1 MKMKSLK
8 YTILAMLSSVLLI
21 SCGGKSSSANET
33 TSGSDAKAK
42 KFAENLCKMAKDIGL
57 DQNFKFTDEFMR
69 NNGDK
74 MENKFYENSNKLIV
88 LLKEIESHMKTLNQ
102 AQSQKFTK
110 ELMKA
115 IIDTECSDIL
125 LKEVPYS
132 EFGKVISEMEKEITR
147 MKYRRDNPDD
157 LYGDYDTTMNE
168 EPMTEAVPEMP

>member
-1 MKMKSLK
+1 MLK
-8 YTILAMLSSVLLI
+8 YTIYVMLSSVLLF
-21 SCGGKSSSANET
+21 SCGGNGSSANET

-57 DQNFKFTDEFMR
+57 DQNLKFTDEYMR

-74 MENKFYENSNKLIV
+74 MENKFYENSDKFIT
-88 LLKEIESHMKTLNQ
+88 LLKEIDSHLKTLNQ
-102 AQSQKFTK
+102 VQSQKFTK

-132 EFGKVISEMEKEITR
+132 DFGKVISEMEKEITR

-157 LYGDYDTTMNE
+157 LYGDYGSTMNE
-168 EPMTEAVPEMP
+168 EPMIEAPAPMP